1 MNYIFS
7 VINKNAIIYFS
18 EDYIEEAQSVSHVRR
33 LLDIVACTTRFAKPR
48 RSPSTSELK
57 SKKSKA
63 QARPKSGSN
72 SAPPTPS
79 DGGGS
84 PSSEPSVAAAS
95 AAAISENIGMVAIH
109 PTPKLSDFYEFFSFS
124 HLSPPILREY
134 FIFSFD
140 SCYSVWFLRKCGK
153 IKRKIRICLVFVI
166 NNSGDNTHRHRVQ
179 NVTIEKLVA

>member
-1 MNYIFS
+1 MLLFS
-7 VINKNAIIYFS
+7 VINKNGNIYFS
-18 EDYIEEAQSVSHVRR
+18 EDYIEEAQAVSHVRR

-63 QARPKSGSN
+63 QAQPRRGSN

-79 DGGGS
+79 DGGRS
-84 PSSEPSVAAAS
+84 PSSEPSVAAA
-95 AAAISENIGMVAIH
+95 AAVSENIGMVAIH

-134 FIFSFD
+134 FIFSFN
-140 SCYSVWFLRKCGK
+140 SCCSVWFLRKCGK
-153 IKRKIRICLVFVI
+153 IKRKIRTLETTPIGFKM
-166 NNSGDNTHRHRVQ
+166 SQ
-179 NVTIEKLVA
+179 

>member
-95 AAAISENIGMVAIH
+95 AAAAISENIGMVAIH

-140 SCYSVWFLRKCGK
+140 SCCSVWFLRKYKGK
-153 IKRKIRICLVFVI
+153 LEMFG
-166 NNSGDNTHRHRVQ
+166 NSGDNTHRV
-179 NVTIEKLVA
+179 